1 MLDAQNILIQMIESG
16 DNAVP
21 CSIPREYPDE
31 GGGQSQHRTL
41 QFPLPKTKE
50 VIIVCAVIVP

>member
-1 MLDAQNILIQMIESG
+1 MLDAQKILIQMIESEE
-16 DNAVP
+16 NAVP
-21 CSIPREYPDE
+21 CFFPCKHPD
-31 GGGQSQHRTL
+31 GRGGQSQSYPL